1 MKYLIVE
8 IQKMVDGTIAHIVET
23 ADTQREAESKYHGK
37 LQYAAL
43 SDLPCHAVA
52 LLDETGNC
60 VAHEYYIKE
69 EEPGPE
75 PEPDPEPNEGVNPG
89 QTES

>member
-8 IQKMVDGTIAHIVET
+8 IQKMVDGTIAHLVES

-43 SDLPCHAVA
+43 SDLPCHAVS

-60 VAHEYYIKE
+60 VAHEYYITE
-69 EEPGPE
+69 PE
-75 PEPDPEPNEGVNPG
+75 PEPEPEEGA
-89 QTES
+89 EA